1 MGIILNEQ
9 QDECV
14 KMAVKWFNNFSS
26 KQTFEIS
33 GPAGSGKTT
42 IVKTIIQNLGLKMED
57 VLFVAYVGKAA
68 LQLTRSGVNG
78 RTIHSAFYDIEFV
91 PVKDDDG
98 KPMVKNGRIVTRPEF
113 VKKKRIP
120 SNIKLIVIDE
130 APMVNESFG
139 IDIESFNIP
148 IICLGDL
155 QQLPPVIGGT
165 KYLIRPDY
173 VLTKIMRQAEGNPI
187 IYLSQLASRGEK
199 IPYGKYGD
207 KCYVIPKD
215 RVNDNMLL
223 NADMIITPTNASR
236 ARCNRYIREELRRIE
251 SELPVEG
258 EKLIC
263 RKNNRNRI
271 IGDNVYLVNGMLGYV
286 TNVDRSTYNTKTV
299 DISFT
304 PDFSDKLNFHNVR
317 IDYKTLMQSIQTD
330 NTNYKKGYSM
340 HDMFEF
346 GDCITVH
353 LSQGSQADNVLFI
366 SEPFGRG
373 DRDLQAKL
381 EYTGI
386 TRASQG
392 LIYAY

>member
-1 MGIILNEQ
+1 MGIILNDQ
-9 QDECV
+9 QEECV
-14 KMAVKWFNNFSS
+14 KKAVEWYHKVSS

-42 IVKTIIQNLGLKMED
+42 IVKTIIQELGIRIED

-78 RTIHSAFYDIEFV
+78 RTIHSTFYNIDFV
-91 PVKDDDG
+91 PVKGEDG
-98 KPMVKNGRIVTRPEF
+98 NIIVKNGRLVTRPEF
-113 VKKKRIP
+113 VKKERIP

-139 IDIESFNIP
+139 VDIESFGVP
-148 IICLGDL
+148 VICLGDL
-155 QQLPPVIGGT
+155 QQLPPVIGGS

-187 IYLSQLASRGEK
+187 IYLSQLASRGEQ

-207 KCYVIPKD
+207 RCYVIPKD
-215 RVNDNMLL
+215 KVNDNMLL
-223 NADMIITPTNASR
+223 NADMILTPTNRSR
-236 ARCNRYIREELRRIE
+236 IHYNRYIRECLRGIE

-271 IGDNVYLVNGMLGYV
+271 IGDGVYLVNGMIGYV
-286 TNVDRSTYNTKTV
+286 INVEKSSYNGKTL
-299 DISFT
+299 DISFV
-304 PDFSDKLNFHNVR
+304 PDFNEDLVFNNVR
-317 IDYKTLMQSIQTD
+317 LDYKTLMNSIQTD
-330 NTNYKKGYSM
+330 NEKYNKGFSM
-340 HDMFEF
+340 YDMFEF
-346 GDCITVH
+346 GDVITVH
-353 LSQGSQADNVLFI
+353 LSQGSQAENVLFI
-366 SEPFGRG
+366 SEPFGM
-373 DRDLQAKL
+373 DRSLQAKL
-381 EYTGI
+381 NYTGI
-386 TRASQG
+386 TRAREG

>member
-1 MGIILNEQ
+1 MGIILNDQ

-236 ARCNRYIREELRRIE
+236 ARCNRYIREELRRID

-286 TNVDRSTYNTKTV
+286 TNVDKSTYNSKTV

-330 NTNYKKGYSM
+330 NTDYKKGYSM

>member
-1 MGIILNEQ
+1 MGIILNDQ
-9 QDECV
+9 QEECV
-14 KMAVKWFNNFSS
+14 KMAVKWFKNYSS

-42 IVKTIIQNLGLKMED
+42 IVKTIIQELGLKMED

-98 KPMVKNGRIVTRPEF
+98 KPIIKNGKIVTRPEF
-113 VKKKRIP
+113 IKKERIP

-148 IICLGDL
+148 ILCLGDL

-187 IYLSQLASRGEK
+187 IYLSQLASRGEP

-215 RVNDNMLL
+215 KINDNMLL
-223 NADMIITPTNASR
+223 NADMIITPTNANR
-236 ARCNRYIREELRRIE
+236 AKYNRYIREVLRGID
-251 SELPVEG
+251 SDLPVIG

-286 TNVDRSTYNTKTV
+286 TDVNKSSYNGKTV

-304 PDFSDKLNFHNVR
+304 PDFDDRLNFHNVKL
-317 IDYKTLMQSIQTD
+317 DYKTLMQSIQTD
-330 NTNYKKGYSM
+330 NDNYKKGYSM
-340 HDMFEF
+340 YDMFEF

-366 SEPFGRG
+366 HEFFGRG
-373 DRDLQAKL
+373 DRDLQSKL
-381 EYTGI
+381 NYTGI
-386 TRASQG
+386 TRAREG
-392 LIYAY
+392 LIYAC

>member
-1 MGIILNEQ
+1 MGIILNDQ
-9 QDECV
+9 QEECV
-14 KMAVKWFNNFSS
+14 RNAVKWFRNFSS

-42 IVKTIIQNLGLKMED
+42 IVKTIIQNLGLKLED
-57 VLFVAYVGKAA
+57 VMFVAYVGKAA

-78 RTIHSAFYDIEFV
+78 RTIHSAFYDIDFV
-91 PVKDDDG
+91 PVKDEEG
-98 KPMVKNGRIVTRPEF
+98 KPLIKNGKIITRPEF
-113 VKKKRIP
+113 IKKERIP
-120 SNIKLIVIDE
+120 GNIKLIVIDE

-155 QQLPPVIGGT
+155 QQLPPVIGGS

-187 IYLSQLASRGEK
+187 IYLSQLASRGEH

-207 KCYVIPKD
+207 KCYVIPKSSVTD
-215 RVNDNMLL
+215 SMLL
-223 NADMIITPTNASR
+223 NADMILTPTNASR
-236 ARCNRYIREELRRIE
+236 SKCNKYIREELRRID

-271 IGDNVYLVNGMLGYV
+271 IGDNVYLVNGMIGYV
-286 TNVDRSTYNTKTV
+286 NSINKSTFNTRTV
-299 DISFT
+299 DISFS
-304 PDFSDKLNFHNVR
+304 PDFDDNLVFHNVR
-317 IDYKTLMQSIQTD
+317 IDYKTLMQSIQID
-330 NTNYKKGYSM
+330 NGQYKKGYSM
-340 HDMFEF
+340 YDMFEF
-346 GDCITVH
+346 GDAITVH
-353 LSQGSQADNVLFI
+353 LSQGSQANNVLFI

-373 DRDLQAKL
+373 DRDIQTKL

-386 TRASQG
+386 TRASEG

>member
-91 PVKDDDG
+91 PVKDEDG

-236 ARCNRYIREELRRIE
+236 ARCNRYIREELRRID

-286 TNVDRSTYNTKTV
+286 TNVDKSTYNSKTV

-330 NTNYKKGYSM
+330 NTNYKKGYSVY
-340 HDMFEF
+340 DMFEF

>member
-1 MGIILNEQ
+1 MGIILNDQ
-9 QDECV
+9 QEDCV
-14 KMAVKWFNNFSS
+14 KKAVQWFHKISS

-42 IVKTIIQNLGLKMED
+42 IVRTIIQELGINIED

-78 RTIHSAFYDIEFV
+78 RTIHSTFYDIEFV
-91 PVKDDDG
+91 PVKGDDG
-98 KPMVKNGRIVTRPEF
+98 NILIKNGRLVTRPEF
-113 VKKKRIP
+113 VKKERIP

-139 IDIESFNIP
+139 VDIESFGIP

-155 QQLPPVIGGT
+155 QQLPPVIGGS

-187 IYLSQLASRGEK
+187 IYLSQLASRGEH

-207 KCYVIPKD
+207 RCYVIPKD
-215 RVNDNMLL
+215 RINDNMLL
-223 NADMIITPTNASR
+223 NADMIITPTNRSR
-236 ARCNRYIREELRRIE
+236 IYYNRYIREDLRRIT

-271 IGDNVYLVNGMLGYV
+271 IGDGVYLVNGMIGYV
-286 TNVDRSTYNTKTV
+286 TNVNKGSYNGKTL
-299 DISFT
+299 DISFV
-304 PDFSDKLNFHNVR
+304 PDFNENLNFHNVR
-317 IDYKTLMQSIQTD
+317 IDYKTLMNSIQTD
-330 NTNYKKGYSM
+330 NEKYNKGFSM
-340 HDMFEF
+340 YDMFEF
-346 GDCITVH
+346 GDVITVH
-353 LSQGSQADNVLFI
+353 LSQGSQAENVLFI
-366 SEPFGRG
+366 SEPFGC
-373 DRDLQAKL
+373 DRSLQAKL

-386 TRASQG
+386 TRAREG

>member
-1 MGIILNEQ
+1 MGIILNDQ
-9 QDECV
+9 QEECV
-14 KMAVKWFNNFSS
+14 KKAVDWYHKISS

-42 IVKTIIQNLGLKMED
+42 IVKTIIQELGIRIED

-78 RTIHSAFYDIEFV
+78 RTIHSTFYDIEFV
-91 PVKDDDG
+91 PVKGEDG
-98 KPMVKNGRIVTRPEF
+98 NILIKNGRVVTRPEF
-113 VKKKRIP
+113 VKKGRIP

-139 IDIESFNIP
+139 VDIESFGIP

-155 QQLPPVIGGT
+155 QQLPPVIGGS

-187 IYLSQLASRGEK
+187 IYLSQLASRGEH

-207 KCYVIPKD
+207 RCYVIPKEKI
-215 RVNDNMLL
+215 NDNMLL
-223 NADMIITPTNASR
+223 NADMILTPTNKSR
-236 ARCNRYIREELRRIE
+236 IYYNRYIRECLRGIN

-271 IGDNVYLVNGMLGYV
+271 IGDGVYLVNGMLGYV
-286 TNVDRSTYNTKTV
+286 INVEKSSYNGKTI
-299 DISFT
+299 DISFV
-304 PDFSDKLNFHNVR
+304 PDFNEELVFNNVR
-317 IDYKTLMQSIQTD
+317 LDYKTLMNSIQTD
-330 NTNYKKGYSM
+330 NEKYNKGFSM
-340 HDMFEF
+340 FDMFEF
-346 GDCITVH
+346 GDVITVH
-353 LSQGSQADNVLFI
+353 LSQGSQAENVLFI
-366 SEPFGRG
+366 SEPFGM
-373 DRDLQAKL
+373 DRSLQAKL
-381 EYTGI
+381 NYTGI
-386 TRASQG
+386 TRAREG

>member
-1 MGIILNEQ
+1 MGIILNDQ
-9 QDECV
+9 QEECV
-14 KMAVKWFNNFSS
+14 KKAVEWYRKVSS

-42 IVKTIIQNLGLKMED
+42 IVKTIIQELGIRIED

-78 RTIHSAFYDIEFV
+78 RTIHSTFYDIDFV
-91 PVKDDDG
+91 PVKGEDG
-98 KPMVKNGRIVTRPEF
+98 NIIVKNGRLVTRPEF
-113 VKKKRIP
+113 VKKERIP

-139 IDIESFNIP
+139 ADIESFGIP
-148 IICLGDL
+148 VICLGDL
-155 QQLPPVIGGT
+155 QQLPPVIGGS

-187 IYLSQLASRGEK
+187 IYLSQLASRGEP

-207 KCYVIPKD
+207 RCYVIPKNK
-215 RVNDNMLL
+215 VNDNMLL
-223 NADMIITPTNASR
+223 NADMILTPTNRSR
-236 ARCNRYIREELRRIE
+236 IHYNRYIRECLRGIE

-271 IGDNVYLVNGMLGYV
+271 LGDGVYLVNGMIGYV
-286 TNVDRSTYNTKTV
+286 INVEKSSYNGKTL
-299 DISFT
+299 DISFV
-304 PDFSDKLNFHNVR
+304 PDFNEDLVFNNVR
-317 IDYKTLMQSIQTD
+317 LDYKTLMNSIQTD
-330 NTNYKKGYSM
+330 NEKYNKGFSM
-340 HDMFEF
+340 YDMFEF
-346 GDCITVH
+346 GDVITVH
-353 LSQGSQADNVLFI
+353 LSQGSQAENVLFI
-366 SEPFGRG
+366 SEPFGM
-373 DRDLQAKL
+373 DRSLQAKL
-381 EYTGI
+381 NYTGI
-386 TRASQG
+386 TRAREG

>member
-1 MGIILNEQ
+1 MGIILNDQ

-14 KMAVKWFNNFSS
+14 KLAVKWYKNYSS

-42 IVKTIIQNLGLKMED
+42 IVRTIIQELGLRMED

-78 RTIHSAFYDIEFV
+78 RTIHSAFYNIEFV
-91 PVKDDDG
+91 PVKDEDG
-98 KPMVKNGRIVTRPEF
+98 KAVIKNGRVVTRPEF
-113 VKKKRIP
+113 IKKEQIP

-139 IDIESFNIP
+139 DDIESFDVP

-187 IYLSQLASRGEK
+187 IYLSQLASRGEP

-215 RVNDNMLL
+215 KVNDNMLL
-223 NADMIITPTNASR
+223 RADMILTPTNASR
-236 ARCNRYIREELRRIE
+236 ARINKYIREELRCIE
-251 SELPVEG
+251 SELPVIG

-271 IGDNVYLVNGMLGYV
+271 VGDGVYLVNGMLGFV
-286 TNVDRSTYNTKTV
+286 KDVNKSTYNGKTV
-299 DISFT
+299 DITFV
-304 PDFSDKLNFHNVR
+304 PDFNEDLIFNNVR
-317 IDYKTLMQSIQTD
+317 IDYKSLIQSIQLD
-330 NTNYKKGYSM
+330 NDHKKGYSM
-340 HDMFEF
+340 FDMFEF

-353 LSQGSQADNVLFI
+353 LSQGSQAENVLFI

-373 DRDLQAKL
+373 DRDIQNKL
-381 EYTGI
+381 NYTGI
-386 TRASQG
+386 TRASEG

>member
-1 MGIILNEQ
+1 MGIVLNDQ
-9 QDECV
+9 QEECV
-14 KMAVKWFNNFSS
+14 KKAVQWFNNVSS

-42 IVKTIIQNLGLKMED
+42 IVRTIIQELGINIQD

-68 LQLTRSGVNG
+68 LQLTRSGVIG
-78 RTIHSAFYDIEFV
+78 RTIHSTFYNIEFI
-91 PVKDDDG
+91 PVKDEEG
-98 KPMVKNGRIVTRPEF
+98 NVIIKNGRLVTRPQF
-113 VKKKRIP
+113 VKKEKIP

-130 APMVNESFG
+130 APMVNETFG
-139 IDIESFNIP
+139 VDIESFNIP

-155 QQLPPVIGGT
+155 QQLPPVIGGS
-165 KYLIRPDY
+165 KYLLRPDY

-187 IYLSQLASRGEK
+187 IYLSQLASRGEP

-215 RVNDNMLL
+215 KINDNMLL
-223 NADMIITPTNASR
+223 GADMIITPTNRSR
-236 ARCNRYIREELRRIE
+236 IKYNKYIREELRHIN
-251 SELPVEG
+251 SELPVPG

-271 IGDNVYLVNGMLGYV
+271 IGDGVYLVNGMLGYV
-286 TNVDRSTYNTKTV
+286 TDVNKSTYNGKTV

-304 PDFSDKLNFHNVR
+304 PDFNESLQFHNVK
-317 IDYKTLMQSIQTD
+317 IDYKTLMDSIQT
-330 NTNYKKGYSM
+330 NNEKYNKGFSM
-340 HDMFEF
+340 YDMFEF
-346 GDCITVH
+346 GDVITVH
-353 LSQGSQADNVLFI
+353 LSQGSQAENVLFI
-366 SEPFGRG
+366 SEPFGF
-373 DRDLQAKL
+373 DRILQNKL

-386 TRASQG
+386 TRAREG